1 MDQKQWGDG
10 VKRVGASP
18 RDFMVGTC
26 SVVVAQ
32 MSSLIH
38 ELLDCLEVFN
48 IEPEA
53 QNRQSSEQP
62 EASSQPEEHSGWQG

>member
-1 MDQKQWGDG
+1 
-10 VKRVGASP
+10 
-18 RDFMVGTC
+18 MVGTC

-53 QNRQSSEQP
+53 QNRQSSEPP
-62 EASSQPEEHSGWQG
+62 EASSQPEEQAGWQG